1 MIKPTKHLNGFD
13 WVETTALT
21 ETEERT
27 LMADYGIT
35 DDIITYVTDKDE
47 TANYVYDPAN
57 NQQLMIVLVPY
68 QLKNTQAP
76 RYITRPVG
84 FLIHQGVLFTFNES
98 RLNFV
103 SEAFQKTAQD
113 AETTSASAFILES
126 MFDLIDSYIPI
137 VKFVTKQRNQLD
149 KMLNKDAKNSNLVAL
164 SYLGQTLTFFNSG
177 VESNND
183 LFTRIPR
190 TYFGVNNSSD
200 ENDMLEDVAIESDQ
214 VLHMIEN
221 EEQVVNRITDTFDS
235 IINNNLNDTMKFLTI
250 WSLTMAVP
258 TIVTGFFGMNV
269 KLPFA
274 NFNSAWIMVIGLS
287 VGLIIWLLLIFKMH
301 HRL

>member
-1 MIKPTKHLNGFD
+1 MKPFK
-13 WVETTALT
+13 
-21 ETEERT
+21 
-27 LMADYGIT
+27 
-35 DDIITYVTDKDE
+35 
-47 TANYVYDPAN
+47 
-57 NQQLMIVLVPY
+57 
-68 QLKNTQAP
+68 
-76 RYITRPVG
+76 
-84 FLIHQGVLFTFNES
+84 
-98 RLNFV
+98 
-103 SEAFQKTAQD
+103 KTAQD